1 MGRSSASGSS
11 SPPRPMPPRAP
22 HLERYASRTL
32 SLRSMTLT
40 THIEDVRAGIKAG
53 RYGNEAAVSQGIV
66 LRLLQALGWPTY
78 DTQVVCPEFSLSGRR
93 VDYALC
99 HPSNKPV
106 AFVEVKQIGQ
116 SDGAERQL
124 FEYAFHVGVPLAILT
139 DGQEWNFFLPAEQG
153 DYAERRVYKLDVVE
167 RDAAESVTRLER
179 YLSYARVSS
188 GAALAAAREDYRN
201 VSRSRQMLS
210 TLPEAWSKL
219 VVEEDEL
226 LLELIA
232 DKVESLCGFKPDL
245 DTVARFLKDNVLLR
259 GGAQSTAPSLR
270 PGTPL
275 PAPSAA
281 LSAKRVVDAPTVTKV
296 GAVGYMLDGQFVPC
310 RNGREV
316 LVRVFDA
323 LAKRDSGFLER
334 FAARPKHGRTRR
346 YLARSPDQLYP
357 GRPDLAREHSAQLLS
372 GWYVG
377 TNVSHAAIGR
387 IIEMACEVA
396 QVRFGKELIISV
408 AE

>member
-1 MGRSSASGSS
+1 
-11 SPPRPMPPRAP
+11 
-22 HLERYASRTL
+22 
-32 SLRSMTLT
+32 MTLT
-40 THIEDVRAGIKAG
+40 NHIEDVRAGIKAG

-93 VDYALC
+93 VDYGLC

-106 AFVEVKQIGQ
+106 AFIEVKQIGQ

-153 DYAERRVYKLDVVE
+153 DYSERRVYKLDMVE
-167 RDAAESVTRLER
+167 RDVAESVARLER
-179 YLSYARVSS
+179 YLSYSCVSS
-188 GAALAAAREDYRN
+188 GAAIAAAREDYKN

-219 VVEEDEL
+219 VAEEDDL
-226 LLELIA
+226 LLELLA
-232 DKVESLCGFKPDL
+232 DKVESLCGFKPDV
-245 DTVARFLKDNVLLR
+245 DTVARFLRENVGLR
-259 GGAQSTAPSLR
+259 GNHQAASQVSR
-270 PGTPL
+270 TPP
-275 PAPSAA
+275 PAPPVA
-281 LSAKRVVDAPTVTKV
+281 APTPNQRPISAPVPNSRL
-296 GAVGYMLDGQFVPC
+296 GGIGYSFDGRFVAC

-316 LVRVFDA
+316 LVSVFEA
-323 LAKRDSGFLER
+323 LAKRDGTFLDR

-346 YLARSPDQLYP
+346 YLARSPEELYP
-357 GRPDLAREHSAQLLS
+357 GRPDLAREHFFKLES
-372 GWYVG
+372 GWYIG
-377 TNVSHAAIGR
+377 TNVSHAQIER
-387 IIEMACEVA
+387 IIEMACEVSK
-396 QVRFGKELIISV
+396 VRYGKELIVNV

>member
-1 MGRSSASGSS
+1 
-11 SPPRPMPPRAP
+11 
-22 HLERYASRTL
+22 
-32 SLRSMTLT
+32 MTLT

-53 RYGNEAAVSQGIV
+53 RYSNEAAVSQGIV

-167 RDAAESVTRLER
+167 RDVAESVARLER
-179 YLSYARVSS
+179 YLSYARVAS

-245 DTVARFLKDNVLLR
+245 DTVAHFLKENVVLR
-259 GGAQSTAPSLR
+259 GVAQSVVPGTR
-270 PGTPL
+270 PGVAP
-275 PAPSAA
+275 PQAPSAA
-281 LSAKRVVDAPTVTKV
+281 SPVRRAADPSTPTKR
-296 GAVGYMLDGQFVPC
+296 GAVGYTFDGQFVPC

-316 LVRVFDA
+316 LVKVFEA

-346 YLARSPDQLYP
+346 YLARSPEELYP
-357 GRPDLAREHSAQLLS
+357 GRPDLAREHSAQLQS

-377 TNVSHAAIGR
+377 TNVSHAAIER

-396 QVRFGKELIISV
+396 QVRLGKELIISV